1 MTTATS
7 FDQHL
12 DRVSR
17 GEALPAEALR
27 AFAASP
33 DILPLG
39 MLADAWRARLHGGR
53 ATFLRVA
60 PVPWDAVDGAALT
73 PGARE
78 IRLTGA
84 PDAFDPALAAV
95 QAAAAVAAGRT
106 VSAFAWADVT
116 RWGAATGEGAGAIL
130 GRLRGAGLGEI
141 ANLRVDDVPDVTALI
156 ETLADAGFTQ
166 LRLQVGEP
174 GAAERLAVWTEVD
187 AAHQRL
193 GCVAA
198 ISPLPAA
205 LRFQRPTT
213 GYDDVKMLSLARLAA
228 PHVPHVQADW
238 AKYGP
243 KLAQVALTFG
253 ADDLDNVS
261 GADDSGEGRRRAPL
275 EEIRRNIQ
283 AAGLEAVERDSRFAA
298 FAG

>member
-7 FDQHL
+7 FDQYL
-12 DRVSR
+12 DRMSQ
-17 GEALPAEALR
+17 GEALPADALR

-39 MLADAWRARLHGGR
+39 MLADAWRAHLHGAR

-60 PVPWDAVDGAALT
+60 SLPWDALEGVVLPA
-73 PGARE
+73 GARE

-84 PDAFDPALAAV
+84 PEAFDAALAAV
-95 QAAAAVAAGRT
+95 QTAAAAGAGRT
-106 VSAFAWADVT
+106 VSAFAWTDVA
-116 RWGAATGEGAGAIL
+116 RWAATTGETAGAVL
-130 GRLRGAGLGEI
+130 GRLRGAGLGDV
-141 ANLRVDDVPDVTALI
+141 AGLRVDDGPDVVGMI
-156 ETLADAGFTQ
+156 ETLAEAGFTH

-174 GAAERLAVWTEVD
+174 GAAERLAVWAAVD

-198 ISPLPAA
+198 ISPLPSA
-205 LRFQRPTT
+205 LKFQRPTT

-228 PHVPHVQADW
+228 PRVPHVQVDW

-261 GADDSGEGRRRAPL
+261 GVEDSGEGRRRAPL

-283 AAGLEAVERDSRFAA
+283 AAALEAVERDSRFAV